1 MSMKDWRDHSL
12 LARQTEAVKQML
24 ALNQVSSVSVFLK
37 PLCRLIEIENDVF
50 IHFRPLQMELQVG
63 KF

>member
-24 ALNQVSSVSVFLK
+24 ALNQVSSVSLLMK
-37 PLCRLIEIENDVF
+37 PLTIMPAIAN
-50 IHFRPLQMELQVG
+50 
-63 KF
+63 